1 MWMEYVRK
9 ALADGHQVFRR
20 SVIENLMKEIDA
32 EYVPLTGNNPE
43 VKDMRDQ
50 LERSRKTNRG
60 LSVKLARIKAIIEE
74 NKE

>member
-20 SVIENLMKEIDA
+20 SVIENLIKEIDA
-32 EYVPLTGNNPE
+32 EYKPLTGNSPE

-50 LERSRKTNRG
+50 LERSRKTNRV
-60 LSVKLARIKAIIEE
+60 LSAKLARIKAIIEE
-74 NKE
+74 TKE